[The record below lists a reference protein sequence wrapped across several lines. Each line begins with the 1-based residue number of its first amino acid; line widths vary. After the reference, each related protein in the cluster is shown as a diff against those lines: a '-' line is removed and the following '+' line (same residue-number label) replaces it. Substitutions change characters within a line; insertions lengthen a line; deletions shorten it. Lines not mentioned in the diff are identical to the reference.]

1 MCWLLYHFQTAFIL
15 QTCRMYNPG
24 LFSHRKNE
32 ILYHKWTK
40 LEDIM
45 LNEIT
50 YTETQKQANK
60 KALAGAQ
67 NTI

>member
-1 MCWLLYHFQTAFIL
+1 
-15 QTCRMYNPG
+15 MYNPG